1 MSIPFLN
8 NITVDDSGHIQF
20 KTAAGANAGKIN
32 QDGNNLVLTNA
43 VGDILLGDGSSDVY
57 IGDGTNNVDIIFEQS
72 GAIKGDG
79 SAITL
84 TLGGANTTLN
94 LENPNINGSVTLP
107 TTTINS
113 KMTFGT
119 ANGYILFD
127 YEPSGD
133 TGEYTTEVPL
143 LKVDLDGAETTI
155 LSRTSQYRAVALG
168 ADDTVW
174 LRAGDTSGVIKS
186 NVNLAAEAV
195 LMSAEAGFHAY
206 GFPGNDTAW
215 SNRNEFKFYSADTT
229 AANNGLYIGDGGSTQ
244 FIDLNRNLKN
254 IGTISSGAISATGDS
269 IIYGKTTVYKS
280 SSHTAQGSFSA
291 NNAHLD
297 LYNPLQ
303 ANTDQKGSIIT
314 FTDNYYDGS
323 SYVKTTRAG
332 IKGGTDTTGNTAD
345 GYLEFYTDSGG
356 ANTPNL
362 ALRLDKNQN
371 ATFEGDIRL
380 PNSGKLY
387 TWTDHDINYLQYNIW
402 RASASGGMTIENVSS
417 EGEIYLKSGNA
428 LALTLDGS
436 QNATFAGTIGS
447 GAITSTGK
455 ITGTE
460 LEGTSLD
467 INGNADI
474 SGDLVITGNIKNNIE
489 NGTLDFYGGTDAT
502 NDAHIRLHGNNT
514 QWGSLYMD
522 FGYDAANSKFIVN
535 QGGTERFKIQNNVA
549 YFSGKIQGA
558 GEIEGTSLDINGNA
572 DISGDLTIPNKIIH
586 SGDSDTYMQFEAANV
601 WRVVTGGTE
610 RLDINNT
617 RIQVGDGMWLNLDSI
632 SGGSVDGNNVQQTGN
647 SGTVVKGGFL
657 NPASESNMVHIP
669 HIINDLAGFNKWS
682 NATITTSGFYTT
694 RSGSSGSYTYSG
706 EVTSSNGGWANAF
719 DAHSSTAGS
728 WYSDNGSDGVYQHGT
743 DTPGVVELEW
753 TNEAQYSLWCGIV
766 FGSGS
771 FTPTYVKIEAYRAG
785 AWQTLCEITDN
796 TDQVVL
802 RQIAGNS
809 GTNAATRRLRYTL
822 GGSQINSY
830 FRIHSLYMV
839 NYAAGNNNLNNTGVD
854 TTRGVNFLERYK
866 DGYLHGH
873 LRPGADDTYD
883 LGSSTYQWRNGYF
896 DQVVYAD
903 GLDIGG
909 NITVSGTVDGV
920 DISTLPTSFAP
931 TDAEANV
938 QADWNETTTTSD
950 AYILNKP
957 TIPTNTNQ
965 LTTFQVEDGDG
976 TEVTISHAKEWK
988 FTEGQGINVNWTDT
1002 STGSDA
1008 DPYDL
1013 QFALKSNG
1021 VRATELNVSGN
1032 GTSGQYLAS
1041 DADGSFSW
1049 VTPPTI
1055 PSGNS
1060 IIDWTAA
1067 SAGTIHASNYVDNNT
1082 WIANSNSAAGYVA
1095 SGSGQANKVWKTNA
1109 SGVPAWRSDADTNTW
1124 IANSSTASGYVASGN
1139 GQSNKV
1145 WKTDSGGNPAWRDD
1159 SNDNDLPLA
1168 GGTMDSGAIITGTDS
1183 LIIKADTQILFRG
1196 DAGSNIAS
1204 IKTVNTDYDIIEL
1217 LDNNRMRWR
1226 DGMDVYLDDSAATN
1240 YMMFTSSSSNHA
1252 LHQFAGYEFQGTGL
1266 GNNTIMKLLGTL
1278 NAGYVELYHSN
1289 AKKFE
1294 TTSTGVEVSGGLSL
1308 DGNIVGTSGTFVVS
1322 NNAGAP
1328 LDFKSNQGIRLYIDK
1343 NDDDTTHKFEILSN
1357 TDTYASNNVV
1367 VSVDQSGNATFDG
1380 SVTANGTTLTGNTGT
1395 VIGTGAAN
1403 KVAFWTDA
1411 SEIDSTSTFAW
1422 DNTNKRLGI
1431 NQSAPAHKLH
1441 VLSGNGDT
1449 TNTVLISHTRND
1461 SNVNSQALKID
1472 ANFSGADTTTTDRT
1486 HSALYIDLDSSMD
1499 GDASHEVRSYGVY
1512 SDVRTTGFNDQLR
1525 AGYFYAESNNTTEKT
1540 GELTGVYGNAVH
1552 DSSSVNGGV
1561 SYMYGARGNVS
1572 VQDYGDVDNAY
1583 GVHGLVTI
1591 ANNRN
1596 ANVDVLHALYGE
1608 IQIDEESVLN
1618 YGNMYGCKI
1627 VIDNNE
1633 GSNPVTSNQY
1643 LFHGDY
1649 QGTEDADSYGIYCEG
1664 SQNTLTGTLQVSG
1677 SVVITTDKVYTPNN
1691 TLTLMSGGT
1700 NGTGIVLDDGASV
1713 IKLNSDT
1720 IARDE
1725 FRVSS
1730 LTDGTG
1736 DDVFIATSS
1745 TGTFTLGDIEGL
1757 GDEAFIQGDASNIK
1771 IRNSSADS
1779 LVADSNNNVSIPN
1792 GNLTITGHVAATEF
1806 RPTNIVT
1813 NKVVKFNGTKLDDA
1827 NITDT
1832 GALITLGS
1840 NTVVSGELEA
1850 TSLDVNG
1857 SADVSGDL
1865 VVHGKIQQ
1873 SGVVDYEKYG
1883 RSYSVNVNSPT
1894 PLLTH
1899 DGNALPT
1906 GGAYRVTGHIA
1917 TTGTENVSMAVFW
1930 NENGTWFINKTFEGG
1945 TSSNHVEFKLFD
1957 HGSGLVPTVTLE
1969 THTST
1974 YTVEVYHERLSLNEG
1989 SGNDNLRGYF
1999 GSDSYLSWLE
2009 STNTLTIPGSIKAG
2023 SSGSFQIN
2031 GAGYIQLGNCTI
2043 AKSGDSNHIHVD
2055 CPTALIPEGT
2065 TTSTNTRL
2073 GTSAYRWKDFYSGP
2087 GNFEGSV
2094 TASADVI
2101 AYSDARL
2108 KENVKTLDGNKVLQM
2123 RGVSFD
2129 RKDTGVSSSGVI
2141 AQELQKVAPE
2151 LVSDDDGTL
2160 GVAYGNLTGYLIEA
2174 IKEQQKQIDELKKI
2188 IKDGNKL

>member
-20 KTAAGANAGKIN
+20 KTAAGADAGKIN

-43 VGDILLGDGSSDVY
+43 VGDVLLGDGSSDVY

-79 SAITL
+79 SSAVTL

-133 TGEYTTEVPL
+133 TGQYASEVPL
-143 LKVDLDGAETTI
+143 IKVGHGSNEHTI
-155 LSRTSQYRAVALG
+155 LARLSEYRAVVLG
-168 ADDTVW
+168 QDDTVW
-174 LRAGDTSGVIKS
+174 LQAGDTRGVITS
-186 NVNLAAEAV
+186 NVGLTGEQV
-195 LMSAEAGFHAY
+195 IMSAEGGFIAY
-206 GFPGNDTAW
+206 GFPSNDTSW
-215 SNRNEFKFYSADTT
+215 TNRVEFQFRTDSGT
-229 AANNGLYIGDGGSTQ
+229 ASQNGLYIGDGGKTQ
-244 FIDLNRNLKN
+244 FIDLSRNLIN
-254 IGTISSGAISATGDS
+254 IGTIGSGAIT
-269 IIYGKTTVYKS
+269 S
-280 SSHTAQGSFSA
+280 SSKITSTKVSTHVSGNITAA
-291 NNAHLD
+291 NAHLD
-297 LYNPLQ
+297 LYNSWTS
-303 ANTDQKGSIIT
+303 NTDQKGSIIT

-323 SYVKTTRAG
+323 NYNKTTRAA

-356 ANTPNL
+356 ANSPTL
-362 ALRLDKNQN
+362 ALRLDNDQN
-371 ATFEGDIRL
+371 ATFEG
-380 PNSGKLY
+380 
-387 TWTDHDINYLQYNIW
+387 NIV
-402 RASASGGMTIENVSS
+402 M
-417 EGEIYLKSGNA
+417 
-428 LALTLDGS
+428 
-436 QNATFAGTIGS
+436 
-447 GAITSTGK
+447 
-455 ITGTE
+455 
-460 LEGTSLD
+460 
-467 INGNADI
+467 
-474 SGDLVITGNIKNNIE
+474 
-489 NGTLDFYGGTDAT
+489 
-502 NDAHIRLHGNNT
+502 
-514 QWGSLYMD
+514 
-522 FGYDAANSKFIVN
+522 AAN
-535 QGGTERFKIQNNVA
+535 A
-549 YFSGKIQGA
+549 
-558 GEIEGTSLDINGNA
+558 
-572 DISGDLTIPNKIIH
+572 
-586 SGDSDTYMQFEAANV
+586 
-601 WRVVTGGTE
+601 
-610 RLDINNT
+610 
-617 RIQVGDGMWLNLDSI
+617 
-632 SGGSVDGNNVQQTGN
+632 
-647 SGTVVKGGFL
+647 
-657 NPASESNMVHIP
+657 
-669 HIINDLAGFNKWS
+669 
-682 NATITTSGFYTT
+682 
-694 RSGSSGSYTYSG
+694 
-706 EVTSSNGGWANAF
+706 
-719 DAHSSTAGS
+719 
-728 WYSDNGSDGVYQHGT
+728 
-743 DTPGVVELEW
+743 
-753 TNEAQYSLWCGIV
+753 
-766 FGSGS
+766 
-771 FTPTYVKIEAYRAG
+771 
-785 AWQTLCEITDN
+785 
-796 TDQVVL
+796 
-802 RQIAGNS
+802 
-809 GTNAATRRLRYTL
+809 
-822 GGSQINSY
+822 
-830 FRIHSLYMV
+830 
-839 NYAAGNNNLNNTGVD
+839 
-854 TTRGVNFLERYK
+854 
-866 DGYLHGH
+866 
-873 LRPGADDTYD
+873 
-883 LGSSTYQWRNGYF
+883 
-896 DQVVYAD
+896 
-903 GLDIGG
+903 
-909 NITVSGTVDGV
+909 TVDGV
-920 DISTLPTSFAP
+920 DISALPTSFAP
-931 TDAEANV
+931 TNAEANV

-1002 STGSDA
+1002 TPGSDA

-1060 IIDWTAA
+1060 IIDWTTA

-1082 WIANSNSAAGYVA
+1082 WIANSDSAAGYVA

-1109 SGVPAWRSDADTNTW
+1109 SGVPSWRTDSNTNTWNANSLNVAGYVAAPGAVANKVWKTDGSGNPAWRSDANTNTW
-1124 IANSSTASGYVASGN
+1124 IANSSTAAGYVASGS

-1168 GGTMDSGAIITGTDS
+1168 GGTMDSDAIITGTDS

-1322 NNAGAP
+1322 NNAAAP
-1328 LDFKSNQGIRLYIDK
+1328 LDLQANQGIRLYIDK

-1380 SVTANGTTLTGNTGT
+1380 SVTANGTALTGNTGT

-1403 KVAFWTDA
+1403 KVAFWSSA

-1431 NQSAPAHKLH
+1431 NQSAPSHKLH
-1441 VLSGNGDT
+1441 VSSGNGDT
-1449 TNTVLISHTRND
+1449 ANTVLVSHTRND
-1461 SNVNSQALKID
+1461 ADVATQALKID

-1486 HSALYIDLDSSMD
+1486 QSGLHIDLDSTMD
-1499 GDASHEVRSYGVY
+1499 GDASHEVRTYGVH
-1512 SDVRTTGFNDQLR
+1512 SDVRTSGFSDQLR

-1540 GELTGVYGNAVH
+1540 GEVTGVYGNAIH
-1552 DSSSVNGGV
+1552 DSNSTNGGA

-1583 GVHGLVTI
+1583 GVHGLVSI

-1618 YGNMYGCKI
+1618 YGNMYGCKV

-1633 GSNPVTSNQY
+1633 GSAPVTSNQY

-1649 QGTEDADSYGIYCEG
+1649 QGTEDVDSYGIYCEG
-1664 SQNTLTGTLQVSG
+1664 SQNVLTGTLEVSG
-1677 SVVITTDKVYTPNN
+1677 SVIVTTDKVYTSNN

-1736 DDVFIATSS
+1736 DDVFIANSG
-1745 TGTFTLGDIEGL
+1745 TGTFTLGDIDGL

-1771 IRNSSADS
+1771 IRNNSADS

-1792 GNLTITGHVAATEF
+1792 GNLTITSTSAGAITLNGGTGVSTTGAFVLRQNGDGSGNGIAITSSNATSH
-1806 RPTNIVT
+1806 RIWKDGSGNLNIGSSGNSNAFKQDT
-1813 NKVVKFNGTKLDDA
+1813 TG
-1827 NITDT
+1827 NITIEGTIGSGAITST
-1832 GALITLGS
+1832 GKI
-1840 NTVVSGELEA
+1840 SGTELEG
-1850 TSLDVNG
+1850 TSLDING

-1873 SGVVDYEKYG
+1873 SGIVDYEKYG
-1883 RSYSVNVNSPT
+1883 RGYSVNVNSPT

-1899 DGNALPT
+1899 GGNALPT
-1906 GGAYRVTGHIA
+1906 GGAYRVTGHIP

-1930 NENGTWFINKTFEGG
+1930 NENGTWYINKTFEGG

-1989 SGNDNLRGYF
+1989 SGTDNLRGYF

-2023 SSGSFQIN
+2023 SSGAFQIN

-2043 AKSGDSNHIHVD
+2043 AKSGDSNHIHID
-2055 CPTALIPEGT
+2055 CPTALIPNST
-2065 TTSTNTRL
+2065 TLANNTRL
-2073 GTSAYRWKDFYSGP
+2073 GTAAYRWKDFYSGP

-2108 KENVKTLDGNKVLQM
+2108 KENVKTLDGSKVLQM

-2129 RKDTGVSSSGVI
+2129 RKDTGISSSGVI
-2141 AQELQKVAPE
+2141 AQEMQKIAPE

-2188 IKDGNKL
+2188 IKDGNNL